1 MTGRAGGAGDAKFH
15 TTMWTLV
22 RSAGE
27 GHDASSDRALAI
39 LCERYWFPV
48 YAFARRRGHSAEEAE
63 DLVQG
68 FFSHLLEKRFLSSA
82 DRERG
87 RFRSFLL
94 GAFKYYLSDQAT
106 MAAAERRG
114 GGSEHLP
121 LELEGAERRYQ
132 LEADPAE
139 RPDRLFARK
148 WSLELL
154 AQARRRLDQEIEA
167 SADPRRGRALAA
179 FLTEAGGTKYKELA
193 EQLETSEGAIKVAI
207 HRLRR
212 RFGALLR
219 EEVAD
224 TVSDPARIDEELREL
239 FASLE

>member
-1 MTGRAGGAGDAKFH
+1 MSDPRHADMRFH

-27 GHDASSDRALAI
+27 RHDPDSDRALAL
-39 LCERYWFPV
+39 LCERYWFPI
-48 YAFARRRGHSAEEAE
+48 YAFARRRGHDVDEAQ

-68 FFSHLLEKRFLSSA
+68 FFSHLLEKRFIAGA

-106 MAAAERRG
+106 AAAAERRG
-114 GGSEHLP
+114 GGREHLP
-121 LELEGAERRYQ
+121 LELEGAEQRYQ
-132 LEADPAE
+132 LEADAAE

-148 WSLELL
+148 WSMELL
-154 AQARRRLDQEIEA
+154 AQARRRLDEEIDA
-167 SADPRRGRALAA
+167 SADPARGRALAA
-179 FLTEAGGTKYKELA
+179 YLTEAGGTRYRELA
-193 EQLETSEGAIKVAI
+193 ERLEMSEGAIKVAI

-219 EEVAD
+219 DEVAH
-224 TVSDPARIDEELREL
+224 TVSDPARIDEELKEL